1 MAKNITAAEGASIV
15 AWLSAKVSSKIG
27 KGECWDAAEAGIK
40 SVGASRPGA
49 ALYVWGSIV
58 QPGSLQLGDIVQF
71 SGLQVRV
78 DNDDETWSETT
89 FGIPRHTAIV
99 SYLNRDG
106 SVDVLHQ
113 NYNNVRSV
121 QSLEWVYL
129 KSGTYGTKT
138 VTVSGTVTCYRPQ
151 KP

>member
-15 AWLSAKVSSKIG
+15 AWLSAKVNSKIG
-27 KGECWDAAEAGIK
+27 RGECWDAAETGIQT
-40 SVGASRPGA
+40 VGAKRPGA

-58 QPGSLQLGDIVQF
+58 SPSSLELGDIVQF
-71 SGLQVRV
+71 SGLTVKV
-78 DNDDETWSETT
+78 VNDDESWSETT